1 MTALV
6 VQSAIQRLAE
16 LLRIDTT
23 LLLRTGL
30 SLAGIWLIAWLANL
44 LVRLIARRIRA
55 RVNDSEDHRISAREK
70 RGQTIAQLLR
80 SVGRAVIIGLATLLS
95 LNLFIDIG
103 PLLAGAGILGL
114 AISFGAQSL
123 VKDIIAGFFMLVENQ
138 FAVGDIIEAAGK
150 SGTVERMS
158 LRVVMLRDLHGV
170 VHIIPNGQVG
180 VVSNLTRGWARAVV
194 EIGVAYGT
202 DVDRVLAV
210 FREEAANLAQD
221 ADWRVRLDGEP
232 EVLGVEGM
240 TNTRMII
247 RTAIRTQ
254 PGEQWAAAREF
265 RRRMKI
271 RIDREG
277 MQVP

>member
-1 MTALV
+1 MTGLV
-6 VQSAIQRLAE
+6 LQSAIERLAQ
-16 LLRIDTT
+16 LLRIDSAVM
-23 LLLRTGL
+23 LRKGI
-30 SLAGIWLIAWLANL
+30 SLAVIWLIAWLGSL
-44 LVRLIARRIRA
+44 LVRLIARRIMVK
-55 RVNDSEDHRISAREK
+55 VNDSDDRRISAREK

-80 SVGRAVIIGLATLLS
+80 SMGRVVIVGLALMLS

-114 AISFGAQSL
+114 AFSFGAQSL
-123 VKDIIAGFFMLVENQ
+123 VKDVIAGFFMLVENQ

-158 LRVVMLRDLHGV
+158 LRVVTLRDLHGV

-194 EIGVAYGT
+194 EIAVAYGT
-202 DVDRVLAV
+202 DVDRALSV
-210 FREEAANLAQD
+210 FREEAANLARD
-221 ADWRVRLDGEP
+221 PEWRMRLDGEP
-232 EVLGVEGM
+232 EVVGVEGM
-240 TNTRMII
+240 TNTRMVI
-247 RTAIRTQ
+247 RTLIRTQ
-254 PGEQWAAAREF
+254 PGEQWAAGREF

>member
-1 MTALV
+1 MTILV
-6 VQSAIQRLAE
+6 VQSAIERLAQ
-16 LLRIDTT
+16 LLRIDTA
-23 LLLRTGL
+23 LMLRSGL
-30 SLAGIWLIAWLANL
+30 SLAVIWIIAWLATL
-44 LVRLIARRIRA
+44 LVRLIARRIMVK
-55 RVNDSEDHRISAREK
+55 VNDSDDRRISAREK

-80 SVGRAVIIGLATLLS
+80 SIGRVVIVGLALLLS

-114 AISFGAQSL
+114 AFSFGAQSL
-123 VKDIIAGFFMLVENQ
+123 VKDVIAGFFMLVENQ

-150 SGTVERMS
+150 NGTVERMS
-158 LRVVMLRDLHGV
+158 LRVVTLRDLHGV
-170 VHIIPNGQVG
+170 VHIIPNGHVG
-180 VVSNLTRGWARAVV
+180 VVSNLTRGWARAVIEV
-194 EIGVAYGT
+194 GVAYGT
-202 DVDRVLAV
+202 DVDRALSV
-210 FREEAANLAQD
+210 FREEAANLAHD
-221 ADWRVRLDGEP
+221 PDWLMRLDGEP

-240 TNTRMII
+240 TNTKMII
-247 RTAIRTQ
+247 RTLIRTQ